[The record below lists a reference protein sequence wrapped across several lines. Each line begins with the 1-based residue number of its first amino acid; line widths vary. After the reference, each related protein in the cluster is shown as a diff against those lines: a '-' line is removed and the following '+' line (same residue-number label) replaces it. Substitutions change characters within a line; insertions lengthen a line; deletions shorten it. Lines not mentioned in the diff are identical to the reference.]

1 MYKNKSV
8 SIILP
13 AYNEELSISNF
24 ILEVKKLNIVDQ
36 IIAVN
41 NNSTDNTEYEIKK
54 NNVTYLNA
62 TKQGFGAAVK
72 EGLYFSNTD
81 LILICE
87 PDGSFQAN
95 DILKLLN
102 YIDNYDAVFTSR
114 TASMKN
120 IYLKYGNIIYAK
132 FLNFIFGGPKISDV
146 GSSLRLFKKKNLKT
160 FINNLKSNG
169 PELQL
174 ELTINFLKLKIK
186 IIEIDVNYSDRLGIS
201 NYTGN
206 LLGSLIVALKFT
218 RIVFI
223 KLFKI

>member
-102 YIDNYDAVFTSR
+102 H
-114 TASMKN
+114 
-120 IYLKYGNIIYAK
+120 II
-132 FLNFIFGGPKISDV
+132 LNFGRSLTNFTFLLKISFHF
-146 GSSLRLFKKKNLKT
+146 LW
-160 FINNLKSNG
+160 IESNKC
-169 PELQL
+169 QA
-174 ELTINFLKLKIK
+174 K
-186 IIEIDVNYSDRLGIS
+186 IITMSG
-201 NYTGN
+201 
-206 LLGSLIVALKFT
+206 
-218 RIVFI
+218 
-223 KLFKI
+223 

>member
-1 MYKNKSV
+1 MFKNKSL

-13 AYNEELSISNF
+13 AYNEELTISNF
-24 ILEVKKLNIVDQ
+24 IIEIKKLNIVDQ

-41 NNSTDNTEYEIKK
+41 NNSTDNTEHEIRK
-54 NNVTYLNA
+54 NNVVYLNA
-62 TKQGFGAAVK
+62 KKQGFGAAVK
-72 EGLYFSNTD
+72 EGLRFSNTD

-102 YIDNYDAVFTSR
+102 YIDSYDAVFTSR

-120 IYLKYGNIIYAK
+120 LYLKYGNIIYAK
-132 FLNFIFGGPKISDV
+132 VLSLIFGGPTISDV
-146 GSSLRLFKKKNLKT
+146 GSSLRLFKKKNLNT
-160 FINNLKSNG
+160 FINNLKSDG

-174 ELTINFLKLKIK
+174 ELTINFFKLKIK
-186 IIEIDVNYSDRLGIS
+186 IVEINVNYSDRLGVS

-206 LLGSLIVALKFT
+206 LIGSFKVALKFT
-218 RIVFI
+218 KVVFV